1 MSLGRRF
8 CSGGLGAVIGL
19 LLSSS
24 PSSAQPPLTVKWVDG
39 RLSVAAH
46 DVPLAE
52 VLREIAHQTGV
63 EVLGLDGIQESR
75 SIEFADKRL
84 AEGLKLLLEE
94 LDYVMAIR
102 DPLARRMTPPALRV
116 WLYLKSPPVDAPV
129 EPGDPDVPML
139 ADPTPDGA
147 DGTWPEVVAPASAST
162 DQEIPDVAEASD
174 IDPDLRLLEDSKFFD
189 QATESSILQATN
201 SENPAVRARALEVL
215 GARDSSA
222 SADAFGIAMIDS
234 DPAVSSVASALM
246 ADSNAPNVLENLG
259 SILEHSD
266 PVVRFT
272 ALELLTRRADPESL
286 PYLSRVLND
295 ENEVIR
301 TTAQRL
307 VKQLSLLEQESRER

>member
-1 MSLGRRF
+1 MSLDRRLF
-8 CSGGLGAVIGL
+8 GGGLRSVTAV

-24 PSSAQPPLTVKWVDG
+24 LASAQPPLTVQWVDA
-39 RLSVAAH
+39 RLSVTAH
-46 DVPLAE
+46 DVALAE

-63 EVLGLDGIQESR
+63 EVVGLDRIQESR

-84 AEGLKLLLEE
+84 ADGLKLLLED

-102 DPLARRMTPPALRV
+102 DPLALMTTPPAMRV
-116 WLYLKSPPVDAPV
+116 WVYLKSPPVDVLAQ
-129 EPGDPDVPML
+129 PGDPDASTRVEPTL
-139 ADPTPDGA
+139 AGA
-147 DGTWPEVVAPASAST
+147 DGTWPEAVTPAPAST
-162 DQEIPDVAEASD
+162 DQEIPAAD
-174 IDPDLRLLEDSKFFD
+174 IDPELRSLEDSRFFD
-189 QATESSILQATN
+189 QASESSILQATN
-201 SENPAVRARALEVL
+201 AESPAVRARALKVL
-215 GARDSSA
+215 GARDSSV
-222 SADAFGIAMIDS
+222 SADAFGIAMVDS

-259 SILEHSD
+259 SVLRHSD

-286 PYLSRVLND
+286 PYLSPVLND

-307 VKQLSLLEQESRER
+307 VKQLSLLEPKSRER

>member
-1 MSLGRRF
+1 MSLDRRLF
-8 CSGGLGAVIGL
+8 GGGLRTVTAV

-24 PSSAQPPLTVKWVDG
+24 LASAQPPLTVQWVDA
-39 RLSVAAH
+39 RLSVTAH
-46 DVPLAE
+46 DVALAE

-63 EVLGLDGIQESR
+63 EVVGLDRIQESR

-84 AEGLKLLLEE
+84 ADGLKLVLED

-102 DPLARRMTPPALRV
+102 DPLALMTTPPAMRV
-116 WLYLKSPPVDAPV
+116 WVYLKSPPVDVPAQ
-129 EPGDPDVPML
+129 PGDPDAPTRVEPTV
-139 ADPTPDGA
+139 ADA
-147 DGTWPEVVAPASAST
+147 DGTWPEAVTPAPAST
-162 DQEIPDVAEASD
+162 DQEIPAAD
-174 IDPDLRLLEDSKFFD
+174 IDPELRSLEDSRFFD
-189 QATESSILQATN
+189 QASESSILQATN
-201 SENPAVRARALEVL
+201 AESPAVRARALKVL
-215 GARDSSA
+215 GARDSSV
-222 SADAFGIAMIDS
+222 SADAFGIAMVDS

-259 SILEHSD
+259 SVLRHSD

-286 PYLSRVLND
+286 PYLSPVLND

-307 VKQLSLLEQESRER
+307 VKQLSLLEPKSRER